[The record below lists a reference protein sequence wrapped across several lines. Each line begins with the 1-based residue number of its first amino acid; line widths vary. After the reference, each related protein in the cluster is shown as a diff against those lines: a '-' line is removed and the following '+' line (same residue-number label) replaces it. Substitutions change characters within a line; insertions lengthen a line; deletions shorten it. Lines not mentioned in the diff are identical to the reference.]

1 MRYSIG
7 RDEKGMVSVTISTL
21 SDNGAS
27 PTEAED
33 LMRQLL
39 KEVNGKEFKLDT
51 QINPVTVKKLNSIVV
66 NYIKEK
72 ERAIVG
78 LMDLKKYD
86 YYALTLHAL
95 QKLRYVD
102 ESGNIVNQSRF
113 ANLFQ
118 IRRPT
123 LNQYYCKVSVRN
135 NKAYYEIERNLFLAD
150 FNI

>member
-1 MRYSIG
+1 
-7 RDEKGMVSVTISTL
+7 
-21 SDNGAS
+21 
-27 PTEAED
+27 
-33 LMRQLL
+33 MRQLL

-78 LMDLKKYD
+78 LMNLKKYD

-102 ESGNIVNQSRF
+102 ESGNIVNQSGF

-123 LNQYYCKVSVRN
+123 LNRYYGKVSVRN

>member
-1 MRYSIG
+1 
-7 RDEKGMVSVTISTL
+7 MVSITISTL

-39 KEVNGKEFKLDT
+39 KEVNGKDFKLDT

-72 ERAIVG
+72 EKAIVG
-78 LMDLKKYD
+78 LMDLTEND

-95 QKLRYVD
+95 QKLRYVN
-102 ESGNIVNQSRF
+102 ERGRIVTQAGF
-113 ANLFQ
+113 AKLFQ

-123 LNQYYCKVSVRN
+123 LNRHYGKVLVRN